1 MGYYIEYDKIPI
13 RAENKGKKNYLK
25 YFSVFVLLTA
35 IAGLCMIPQ
44 LRRVAAAIVFPG
56 IGNEGIHAL
65 DQLVNQLWNKEPIG
79 DAFRNFCI
87 QVFSSV
93 NG

>member
-1 MGYYIEYDKIPI
+1 
-13 RAENKGKKNYLK
+13 
-25 YFSVFVLLTA
+25 
-35 IAGLCMIPQ
+35 MIPQ
-44 LRRVAAAIVFPG
+44 LRRAAAAIVFPG